1 MKFIKIIIYN
11 FDFNF
16 SNLLENDKISAIEY
30 LENNTLIILFKNT
43 LLLDDPFIT
52 NQINTMDIKYLPL
65 KSIQEIKKNMKD
77 IKKILAKGSYLHK
90 TKINDTIVTG
100 QLLITHTTKSVTI
113 INEFTEKRA
122 NKYHKINIVIKY
134 YIYNNNILSIRTTS
148 IFNTKNKKTK
158 SYVKNGTVFNVIF
171 NDDDKIIKE
180 TFNGKTTLFNEY
192 ISKFDF
198 NNIIETKL
206 VKRNRL
212 EKKIFFGNNEKE
224 YYKSEILKI

>member
-11 FDFNF
+11 FDFNCF
-16 SNLLENDKISAIEY
+16 NLLENDKISAIEY

-90 TKINDTIVTG
+90 TVIDDTIVIG

-158 SYVKNGTVFNVIF
+158 SYVKNGTIFNVIF

-180 TFNGKTTLFNEY
+180 TFNGKTTLFNKY
-192 ISKFDF
+192 ISEFDF

-206 VKRNRL
+206 IKRNRL
-212 EKKIFFGNNEKE
+212 EKKIFFGNNKKK